1 MLQFLGPNFW
11 RDQMTARAQAAEVDT
26 ADRVLS
32 RRGALIAGGAVL
44 LGAGLFAAPAGAA
57 GTKMA
62 QSAVGYREKPQGN
75 ARCDGCIQWQAPASC
90 KIVAGAI
97 NPSGWCTLYAP
108 APKS

>member
-1 MLQFLGPNFW
+1 
-11 RDQMTARAQAAEVDT
+11 MTPCSQTDEVHT
-26 ADRVLS
+26 ADRGLS
-32 RRGALIAGGAVL
+32 RRRALIASGGVL

-57 GTKMA
+57 ATKMA

-90 KIVAGAI
+90 KIIAGVI
-97 NPSGWCTLYAP
+97 NPNGWCTLYAP